1 MRCDSSTRFI
11 RVWCEKSHYFKTSEG
26 RATHSFWQS
35 LLGCNSPSQYFFSTA
50 SSLHLLYH
58 PSWSSVSQTFG
69 VETSQHKPSPQIPPP
84 TKNGMNNQ
92 QSTNYLWEINP
103 KKKNIHPTW
112 ITHWCVRVLPGETF
126 LRMGKLIPRIWKR
139 LSSPMFPKVAFPY
152 VVSTSR
158 LGCPKG
164 GLKDAWGLGRLGVW
178 FMLVV
183 GWWLMVGF
191 QKGSVFL
198 ETRHFLGGCKAAKFH
213 LIYAVTFKCIHKEI
227 HGLESTTQYGSQ
239 N

>member
-58 PSWSSVSQTFG
+58 PSWSSLSQTFG

-103 KKKNIHPTW
+103 NKKNKNIHPTW

-158 LGCPKG
+158 LGCPRG

-191 QKGSVFL
+191 QKGSVFFGN
-198 ETRHFLGGCKAAKFH
+198 TSFLGG
-213 LIYAVTFKCIHKEI
+213 LQ
-227 HGLESTTQYGSQ
+227 SS
-239 N
+239 